1 MKRSLW
7 ITLVMVLISSIVL
20 SACSSSKTD
29 NKPAGDSTGS
39 NKETSNTGSEQAAAP
54 VDVTFFAPQ
63 GKAPL
68 EDNDYTKLV
77 EKKFNVNIK
86 WDLAPA
92 DALTDRR
99 QLLLASG
106 DYPEVF
112 LEGKFNNTDIHDLR
126 QARRFHSA

>member
-1 MKRSLW
+1 M
-7 ITLVMVLISSIVL
+7 ILIIGSIVL
-20 SACSSSKTD
+20 SACSK
-29 NKPAGDSTGS
+29 S
-39 NKETSNTGSEQAAAP
+39 NKESGSASPSSSSTESASESASASPSPTVP
-54 VDVTFFAPQ
+54 VEMTFFAPQ

-77 EKKFNVNIK
+77 EQKFNVKIK

-92 DALTDRR
+92 DALLDRR

-112 LEGKFNNTDIHDLR
+112 LEGEFLPNGPAYVQQT
-126 QARRFHSA
+126 RRI

>member
-1 MKRSLW
+1 M
-7 ITLVMVLISSIVL
+7 
-20 SACSSSKTD
+20 
-29 NKPAGDSTGS
+29 NK
-39 NKETSNTGSEQAAAP
+39 AAAP